1 MQSQQAWRVEGD
13 LMLGYWSPITQST
26 SFISRGAIAAAGVL
40 VMAGFALSESLPPYK
55 TSPDVLQAPSMEH
68 WLGTNGIGQ
77 DVFVGLVRA
86 APITVFLALITA
98 TAALVLALAASS
110 LAAFGGPRIRSAVL
124 RLVDVLQ
131 VIPSILLLL
140 LLAAWIQPGFL
151 GLVVLLSLTGWHED
165 VRVALPI
172 LLRELTR
179 ENVHFARRMGASRRY
194 CLRHH
199 ILPAIWPAI
208 VGLFLQNVRQAALKT
223 AGFGFLGLTDP
234 RLLTWGSMIQD
245 SMDYLYTDAWLW
257 LLLPPAGALS
267 LFLVGILIIGEGYM
281 SNGSLSGKE
290 HHDPR

>member
-1 MQSQQAWRVEGD
+1 MRWQQVWRGEVE
-13 LMLGYWSPITQST
+13 LMLGYWSPVTQSAGFV
-26 SFISRGAIAAAGVL
+26 SKGALAASVIL
-40 VMAGFALSESLPPYK
+40 MMAGFTLSESLPAYK
-55 TSPDVLQAPSMEH
+55 TSPDVLHPPSAEY

-77 DVFVGLVRA
+77 DVFIGLVRA
-86 APITVFLALITA
+86 APVTIFLALVTA
-98 TAALVLALAASS
+98 TAALALALAASS
-110 LAAFGGPRIRSAVL
+110 LAAFGGPAVRGAVL
-124 RLVDVLQ
+124 RVVDVLQ

-151 GLVVLLSLTGWHED
+151 GLVVLLALTGWHED

-179 ENVHFARRMGASRRY
+179 ENVHFARRMGASRTY

-208 VGLFLQNVRQAALKT
+208 VGLFLQNVRQAALKS

-234 RLLTWGSMIQD
+234 RLLTWGSMMQD
-245 SMDYLYTDAWLW
+245 AMEHLYTDAWAW

-267 LFLVGILIIGEGYM
+267 LFLIGILIIGEGY
-281 SNGSLSGKE
+281 SQSGGLTGKE
-290 HHDPR
+290 QYDPG

>member
-1 MQSQQAWRVEGD
+1 
-13 LMLGYWSPITQST
+13 MLGYWSSATQSAG
-26 SFISRGAIAAAGVL
+26 FVSRGALAAGTVL
-40 VMAGFALSESLPPYK
+40 VMAGFALSESLPQYK
-55 TSPDVLQAPSMEH
+55 TSPDVLQAPSAAY

-77 DVFVGLVRA
+77 DVFIGLLRA

-98 TAALVLALAASS
+98 TAALAIALAASS
-110 LAAFGGPRIRSAVL
+110 LAAFSGPRLRGAVL

-131 VIPSILLLL
+131 VIPSLLVLL

-179 ENVHFARRMGASRRY
+179 ENVHFARRMGASRIY

-208 VGLFLQNVRQAALKT
+208 VGLFLQNVRQAALKS

-234 RLLTWGSMIQD
+234 RLLTWGNMIQD
-245 SMDYLYTDAWLW
+245 AMAHLYTDAWAW

-267 LFLVGILIIGEGYM
+267 LFLIGILVIGEGYVLTA
-281 SNGSLSGKE
+281 NPTGKE
-290 HHDPR
+290 RYDTR